1 MAEKIGVEKT
11 GMDFD
16 GAEGGT
22 RTRTGLPP
30 LDPEAKKSP
39 FCAVS
44 VSCKFIFYRLLMN
57 FNELCYVPVLQSQCA
72 KIVPRQGHPVRKR
85 SLIF

>member
-30 LDPEAKKSP
+30 LDPESFPGPLWA
-39 FCAVS
+39 
-44 VSCKFIFYRLLMN
+44 
-57 FNELCYVPVLQSQCA
+57 
-72 KIVPRQGHPVRKR
+72 
-85 SLIF
+85 